1 MAISGWLGYDGRM
14 KTPPSLPPKDGHA
27 SHASHPPTLL
37 YVEGRDGPRGYDG
50 HQDAFEW
57 RGERILSP
65 RLAGDELAA
74 ELREA
79 GWREV
84 GGLVVPPAAEQSWRE
99 LCLAEPLL
107 NLGAFVVES
116 SGARNAGCDWK
127 IFMEIYFDDYHVEP
141 FHPGLS
147 SMADCGSLEWIWAP
161 EAQAQRVGAS
171 ALMGS
176 GSKAYASL
184 FELSSSIFGQAQ
196 PQPVAAV
203 WAAIYPATM
212 IEWLAGGLAI
222 SVAAPAGPGKSL
234 NETVFAYPRGIAQS
248 HPEFVKAHQA
258 AYWETAREDD
268 DIASRIQKGRAAL
281 ARSGRDERG
290 PACPHLEDGIVAFH
304 EWLARGAWR
313 SSPTMEIP
321 AAMAAARARPR

>member
-1 MAISGWLGYDGRM
+1 MAIRSRVEYDGRM
-14 KTPPSLPPKDGHA
+14 NTPSSRQSKDGHA

-37 YVEGRDGPRGYDG
+37 YVEGGGGPLGYDG

-65 RLAGDELAA
+65 RLASDEFAA
-74 ELREA
+74 ELREV

-84 GGLVVPPAAEQSWRE
+84 GGLIVPPAAEQSWRE

-107 NLGAFVVES
+107 NLEEFIVES
-116 SGARNAGCDWK
+116 RGSRDAGCDWK

-171 ALMGS
+171 ALMGG
-176 GSKAYASL
+176 GSAAYASL
-184 FELSSSIFGQAQ
+184 FEISSSIWGG
-196 PQPVAAV
+196 QPVAAV

-234 NETVFAYPRGIAQS
+234 NETIFAYPRGVAQS

-304 EWLARGAWR
+304 EWLASGAWR
-313 SSPTMEIP
+313 SSPQMELP
-321 AAMAAARARPR
+321 AAISAVRAKPR

>member
-1 MAISGWLGYDGRM
+1 MAMRGLPGYDVGM
-14 KTPPSLPPKDGHA
+14 DTTTPK
-27 SHASHPPTLL
+27 SHASHPPTIL
-37 YVEGRDGPRGYDG
+37 YVEGGAGPSGYDG
-50 HQDAFEW
+50 HQDAFE
-57 RGERILSP
+57 RVDGRIVFP

-74 ELREA
+74 ELLLA
-79 GWREV
+79 GWREA
-84 GGLVVPPAAEQSWRE
+84 GGLVVPAAAEQSWRE
-99 LCLAEPLL
+99 LCDAEPLL

-116 SGARNAGCDWK
+116 RGARNAGCDWK

-147 SMADCGSLEWIWAP
+147 SMAECGSLEWIWAP

-176 GSKAYASL
+176 GSAAYARL
-184 FELSSSIFGQAQ
+184 FELSLSIFGPARQ
-196 PQPVAAV
+196 PPVAAV

-222 SVAAPAGPGKSL
+222 SVAAPTGPGQSL
-234 NETVFAYPRGIAQS
+234 NETIFAYPRGVAQS

-268 DIASRIQKGRAAL
+268 EIAARIQKGRAAL
-281 ARSGRDERG
+281 ASRGCDERG
-290 PACPHLEDGIVAFH
+290 PACPHLEDGVVAFH
-304 EWLARGAWR
+304 DWLARGSWR
-313 SSPTMEIP
+313 AGPPREP
-321 AAMAAARARPR
+321 AEEGAPRSVARPKC